1 MKIEPTMFGAIRF
14 QKTFLFTVSEN
25 HKRCRAIRE
34 IVLTSGYNASS
45 WFDILLNT
53 AQFEYVVKEL
63 FKKMLSEKQEKWER
77 NKKESV
83 ERIDE
88 LADVFSGVKPLTRV
102 QKNGRL

>member
-1 MKIEPTMFGAIRF
+1 MIFSSFRKPNFFA
-14 QKTFLFTVSEN
+14 VSEN

-34 IVLTSGYNASS
+34 IVLTSGYNAGS

>member
-1 MKIEPTMFGAIRF
+1 MIFSSFRKPNF
-14 QKTFLFTVSEN
+14 FTVSEN

-34 IVLTSGYNASS
+34 IVLTSVYNAGS
-45 WFDILLNT
+45 WFDMLLNT

>member
-1 MKIEPTMFGAIRF
+1 M
-14 QKTFLFTVSEN
+14 
-25 HKRCRAIRE
+25 
-34 IVLTSGYNASS
+34 TSGYNASN

-63 FKKMLSEKQEKWER
+63 FKKMLSEKQDKWEM

-83 ERIDE
+83 DRIDE

-102 QKNGRL
+102 QKNGMKFTLSILGWITVTDMLI